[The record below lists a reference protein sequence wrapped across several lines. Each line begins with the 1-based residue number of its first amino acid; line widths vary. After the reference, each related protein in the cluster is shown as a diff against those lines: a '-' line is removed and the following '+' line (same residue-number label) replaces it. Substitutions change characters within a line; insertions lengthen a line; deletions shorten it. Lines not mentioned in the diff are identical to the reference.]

1 MKKKLTVK
9 DILESKGKKKL
20 TQVYVHTPLEANA
33 CEQSGIDMIVSSEN
47 NNFKF
52 LRESAMNT
60 FFTVGLQFGRYL
72 SEYEIIK
79 RSFQLLETGADAI
92 YCPQSSR
99 FIKAIAN
106 EGIPVVGHAG
116 FIPYKA
122 TLYGGFKAYGKNLN
136 EAKKILK
143 QIHTLQDAGAFATE
157 IEIVPEEIIE
167 ILYKK
172 TDIFLIGMG
181 SGTICDAQYLFSED
195 ILGYNNNHIPRHAKT
210 YGNLKKNYDEIK
222 TKSIQSYKLFIK
234 DVRNKK
240 YPNKKQ
246 HIKIEKKELKKFKD
260 YLDQ

>member
-9 DILESKGKKKL
+9 DILGSKGKKKL
-20 TQVYVHTPLEANA
+20 TQVYVHSPLEANA
-33 CEQSGIDMIVSSEN
+33 CEQSGIDMIISSEN

-72 SEYEIIK
+72 SEYEIVK

-122 TLYGGFKAYGKNLN
+122 THYGGFKAYGKN
-136 EAKKILK
+136 
-143 QIHTLQDAGAFATE
+143 F
-157 IEIVPEEIIE
+157 
-167 ILYKK
+167 
-172 TDIFLIGMG
+172 
-181 SGTICDAQYLFSED
+181 
-195 ILGYNNNHIPRHAKT
+195 
-210 YGNLKKNYDEIK
+210 
-222 TKSIQSYKLFIK
+222 
-234 DVRNKK
+234 
-240 YPNKKQ
+240 
-246 HIKIEKKELKKFKD
+246 
-260 YLDQ
+260 

>member
-33 CEQSGIDMIVSSEN
+33 CEESDIDMIVSSEN

-52 LRESAMNT
+52 LRESALNT
-60 FFTVGLQFGRYL
+60 FFTVGLQYGRYL

-79 RSFQLLETGADAI
+79 RSFQLFEMGADAI
-92 YCPQSSR
+92 YCPQSAR

-106 EGIPVVGHAG
+106 EGIPVVGHTG
-116 FIPYKA
+116 FIPYKL
-122 TLYGGFKAYGKNLN
+122 THYGGFKAYGKNIT
-136 EAKKILK
+136 EAKKILDE
-143 QIHTLQDAGAFATE
+143 IHILQDAGAFATE
-157 IEIVPEEIIE
+157 IEIVPEEIIDIIYNE
-167 ILYKK
+167 
-172 TDIFLIGMG
+172 TNIFLIGMG

-210 YGNLKKNYDEIK
+210 YGNLKKNYAEIK
-222 TKSIQSYKLFIK
+222 TKSIQAYKKFNK
-234 DVRNKK
+234 DVKSKK
-240 YPNKKQ
+240 YPNKKH

-260 YLDQ
+260 YLNK